1 MRISDWSADVCS
13 SDLLFAENIK
23 SCTGGRDQA
32 LSLLAGPANS
42 ELAYESG
49 LSEAGILAGRLAQ
62 RRRRA
67 LRVEEVV
74 GDLERKAQIL
84 GVSHQRRPLGR
95 RGLGAQRPRLA
106 READQRAGLQA
117 LQMRDAIKVERRQ
130 LGRDVAHLDAHHA
143 TGAR

>member
-74 GDLERKAQIL
+74 GDLERNAQIL
-84 GVSHQRRPLGR
+84 GVSHQRRPPRR
-95 RGLGAQRPRLA
+95 RGLGGKRPRLA
-106 READQRAGLQA
+106 RHADNRDGVLAPQLH
-117 LQMRDAIKVERRQ
+117 DAIQVM
-130 LGRDVAHLDAHHA
+130 LSARDRGVHHPP
-143 TGAR
+143 TQP